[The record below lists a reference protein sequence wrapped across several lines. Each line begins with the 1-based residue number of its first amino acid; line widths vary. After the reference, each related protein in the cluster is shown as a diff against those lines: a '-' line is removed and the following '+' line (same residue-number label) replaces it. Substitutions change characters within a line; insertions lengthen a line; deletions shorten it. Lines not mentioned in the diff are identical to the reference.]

1 MVYWPRRRRG
11 SSPVEPSRLRPRDLV
26 GESLAGIL
34 QRPARTV
41 LTMLGTVLGVGAF
54 TAILG
59 LTATA
64 SGQISKDFTVL
75 AATQVTV
82 KDVGSPQDQRM
93 QRTINDFPA
102 DADGIV
108 ARLNGVVAGGVSWP
122 VFARAPGVSANA
134 IHDTARQ
141 IEVDAASPGYLRA
154 LDPTI
159 RTGVLYNAFH
169 DSRRM
174 RVAVLGSGAAAQL
187 GVTNLATNPAVFID
201 GVGYTVV
208 GILADVRRSPDVL
221 LKVLIP
227 EQTATAM
234 YGEPEPDRAP
244 TMLIETRLG
253 AAGLVARQVPLALR
267 PDRPT
272 LLQAAPPPDPHELRD
287 SVAGSL
293 NSLFLILAAITLIIG
308 AAGIANTTLVA
319 VMERTGEIGLRRSLG
334 ARPSHIAGQFL
345 AESTTLGT
353 LGGLVGTAVGI
364 TVTVGAALAH
374 HWTAILDPATT
385 LPAPLIGTL
394 TGLLAGLYPALRAAS
409 IEPLEALRR

>member
-1 MVYWPRRRRG
+1 
-11 SSPVEPSRLRPRDLV
+11 
-26 GESLAGIL
+26 
-34 QRPARTV
+34 
-41 LTMLGTVLGVGAF
+41 
-54 TAILG
+54 
-59 LTATA
+59 
-64 SGQISKDFTVL
+64 
-75 AATQVTV
+75 
-82 KDVGSPQDQRM
+82 
-93 QRTINDFPA
+93 
-102 DADGIV
+102 
-108 ARLNGVVAGGVSWP
+108 
-122 VFARAPGVSANA
+122 
-134 IHDTARQ
+134 
-141 IEVDAASPGYLRA
+141 
-154 LDPTI
+154 
-159 RTGVLYNAFH
+159 
-169 DSRRM
+169 
-174 RVAVLGSGAAAQL
+174 
-187 GVTNLATNPAVFID
+187 
-201 GVGYTVV
+201 VV